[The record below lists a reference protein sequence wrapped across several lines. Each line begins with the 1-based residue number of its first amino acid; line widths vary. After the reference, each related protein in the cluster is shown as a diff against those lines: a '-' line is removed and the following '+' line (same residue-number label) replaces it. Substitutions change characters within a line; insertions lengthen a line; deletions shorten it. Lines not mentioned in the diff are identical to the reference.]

1 MCKIFIAT
9 LYTGELNI
17 LYNEQQVSFIINQKC
32 CKCCHTFGI
41 SILILSRL

>member
-17 LYNEQQVSFIINQKC
+17 LYNEQQVSFIIILKC
-32 CKCCHTFGI
+32 CKCCYTFNI